1 MASVKTDLGYI
12 HGTENLVDWVNKNA
26 DTHQIKNQADL
37 YYWVKLAKQKK
48 KEGSRCLT
56 LTASESKDAKKHILP
71 FCILRGDNSI
81 SLMSR
86 LNASTINLCP
96 SCLSPCNAYCKLIE
110 KFIF

>member
-26 DTHQIKNQADL
+26 DAHQIKNQADL

-56 LTASESKDAKKHILP
+56 LTASESKDGKNHMLP
-71 FCILRGDNSI
+71 CCIRRGDITFHNI
-81 SLMSR
+81 
-86 LNASTINLCP
+86 
-96 SCLSPCNAYCKLIE
+96 YH
-110 KFIF
+110 

>member
-48 KEGSRCLT
+48 KEGIRCLT
-56 LTASESKDAKKHILP
+56 LNASESKEGKSHMLP
-71 FCILRGDNSI
+71 FCILRGDI
-81 SLMSR
+81 
-86 LNASTINLCP
+86 TFHG
-96 SCLSPCNAYCKLIE
+96 AYH
-110 KFIF
+110 

>member
-12 HGTENLVDWVNKNA
+12 HGTENLVVWVNKNA

-56 LTASESKDAKKHILP
+56 LNASESKDGKSHMLP
-71 FCILRGDNSI
+71 FCILRGDI
-81 SLMSR
+81 
-86 LNASTINLCP
+86 TFHG
-96 SCLSPCNAYCKLIE
+96 AYH
-110 KFIF
+110 

>member
-56 LTASESKDAKKHILP
+56 LTASESKDGKKHMLP
-71 FCILRGDNSI
+71 LCIIRGDITFHNI
-81 SLMSR
+81 
-86 LNASTINLCP
+86 
-96 SCLSPCNAYCKLIE
+96 YH
-110 KFIF
+110 

>member
-56 LTASESKDAKKHILP
+56 LTASESKDGKKAHVTILHNP
-71 FCILRGDNSI
+71 W
-81 SLMSR
+81 
-86 LNASTINLCP
+86 
-96 SCLSPCNAYCKLIE
+96 
-110 KFIF
+110 